1 MLLDGGGIGEQ
12 AVDRDQGRKGG
23 EEREQAIEGDTSS
36 DRQDAIL
43 VDLLVGAPE
52 DVLPALGRDLVGRRG
67 LSSTA
72 MFPAGPVRVGRCVRG
87 RVILMLRPAWG
98 SPARSTV
105 GACGPAPSN

>member
-12 AVDRDQGRKGG
+12 AVDRDQGRNGR
-23 EEREQAIEGDTSS
+23 EERKQAIEGDTSR

-52 DVLPALGRDLVGRRG
+52 NVLPALGRDLVGRRG

-72 MFPAGPVRVGRCVRG
+72 SFPASPVRVGRCVRG
-87 RVILMLRPAWG
+87 RVIQMPCPAWD
-98 SPARSTV
+98 SPARDRV
-105 GACGPAPSN
+105 GARGPASGN